1 MPELQYQRGVL
12 GFEKGFG
19 SLEFGNDCGIAVG
32 PEAAHGIMAFGDV
45 MMHRSV

>member
-1 MPELQYQRGVL
+1 MFEWQYQRGVL
-12 GFEKGFG
+12 GFENGLG

-32 PEAAHGIMAFGDV
+32 LEAAHGIMAFGDA